1 MRFRARSCCRR
12 ASPAPRRRSRPVVLV
27 AFLLALAAPA
37 AAQTW
42 PGTQWSSVAPAA
54 VGMDPT
60 RTAAAL
66 AYGSSRA
73 GSGILI
79 RAGKRFGHW
88 GSQST
93 LYAMRST
100 TKSIGSILIGIAI
113 KEKRITLDN
122 LLTGRVPSFGV
133 PPQSNLAHG
142 WLPGITVRELATQT
156 AGFAKTG
163 GFGELLFEPGTG
175 WYYSDGGPNWIADL
189 LTVKFSQ
196 DLQTVLRTHVLAP
209 LGIRND
215 QVVWRRNAYRPPTL
229 QGFERR
235 EFGSG
240 ISTSVDVMARLGL
253 MLLRDGRWQTTRIL
267 PAGFA
272 ALAGHPADGL
282 GNLPCRDPDPQKC
295 PGATKRYGIL
305 FWTNGDGHIPVLPR
319 DAYWAAGQDT
329 SFILVIPSLDIVAA
343 RAGPGWADGEAER
356 YASLVA
362 GAVR

>member
-1 MRFRARSCCRR
+1 
-12 ASPAPRRRSRPVVLV
+12 
-27 AFLLALAAPA
+27 
-37 AAQTW
+37 
-42 PGTQWSSVAPAA
+42 
-54 VGMDPT
+54 MDPT
-60 RTAAAL
+60 RTATAL
-66 AYGSSRA
+66 SYGSRRA

-79 RAGKRFGHW
+79 RDGKRFGHW
-88 GSQST
+88 GSQSAI
-93 LYAMRST
+93 YALRST

-113 KEKRITLDN
+113 KEKRIILDN

-133 PPQSNLAHG
+133 PPQTNLANG
-142 WLPGITVRELATQT
+142 WLPGITVRQLATQT

-163 GFGELLFEPGTG
+163 GFGQLLFEPGTG

-196 DLQTVLRTHVLAP
+196 DLQTVLRTRVLAP

-253 MLLRDGRWQTTRIL
+253 MLLREGTWRTTRIV
-267 PAGFA
+267 
-272 ALAGHPADGL
+272 PADYVAEAGAHAGWL
-282 GNLPCRDPDPQKC
+282 DRVRCLDPDLC
-295 PGATKRYGIL
+295 GASPSSRRYGLL
-305 FWTNGDGHIPVLPR
+305 FWTNADGHIPVLPH
-319 DAYWAAGQDT
+319 DAYWAAGQGT